1 MSSLLDNYL
10 NLFEGAWIKY
20 HHSELVYK
28 LQRINIGLVVARSSV
43 QTGLQF
49 ELDDEIVIDNSGDG
63 L

>member
-1 MSSLLDNYL
+1 MSSFLDNYL

-28 LQRINIGLVVARSSV
+28 LQGINIGLVVARSSV
-43 QTGLQF
+43 QTWLQF
-49 ELDDEIVIDNSGDG
+49 ELDDEIVTHDDGDG

>member
-10 NLFEGAWIKY
+10 NLFKGAWIKH

-28 LQRINIGLVVARSSV
+28 LQGINIGSVVARTSV
-43 QTGLQF
+43 QTWLQF
-49 ELDDEIVIDNSGDG
+49 GLDNEIVTDDDCDG